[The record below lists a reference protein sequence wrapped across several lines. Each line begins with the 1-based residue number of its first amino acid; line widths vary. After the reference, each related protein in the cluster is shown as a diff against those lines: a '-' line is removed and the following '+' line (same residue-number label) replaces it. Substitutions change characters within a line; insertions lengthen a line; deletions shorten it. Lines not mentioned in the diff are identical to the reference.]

1 MEPIALAL
9 NNLLNTTTIKYNN
22 SGIATA
28 IIIEP
33 RKHKALAFV
42 LKNVLDNLDN
52 EWNVILYHGRH
63 NEVYVKRI
71 IETTLSHYNSRISL
85 IKLDVDGLTGPEYS
99 ALMMNYNFIESIP
112 TETFLV
118 FQTDSM
124 INPKYKDLLYT
135 YLKYDYVGAPWM
147 HGGVGNG
154 GFSLRKKSKMLQCIS
169 IPVTHKF
176 EDAWYSNDIHKLY
189 KPPSE
194 LAALFSI
201 ETVYTRVFFGV
212 HCAWKYHESKL
223 NEMCTNCP
231 GLSELIRLQAV
242 EE

>member
-9 NNLLNTTTIKYNN
+9 NNLLNATTIKYNN

-52 EWNVILYHGRH
+52 EWNVILYHGRQ
-63 NEVYVKRI
+63 NETYVKRI
-71 IETTLSHYNSRISL
+71 IETTLSHYNFRISL
-85 IKLDVDGLTGPEYS
+85 VKLDVDSLTGPQYS

-124 INPKYKDLLYT
+124 INPRYKDLLYT
-135 YLKYDYVGAPWM
+135 YLKYDYVGAPWL

-154 GFSLRKKSKMLQCIS
+154 GFSLRKKSKMLKCIS
-169 IPVTHKF
+169 IPVKHKF
-176 EDAWYSNDIHKLY
+176 EDAWYSDDIHKLY
-189 KPPSE
+189 KPPPE

-212 HCAWKYHESKL
+212 HSAWKYHVSKL
-223 NEMCTNCP
+223 DELCANCP

>member
-9 NNLLNTTTIKYNN
+9 NKLLNATTIKYEN
-22 SGIATA
+22 SAIATA

-42 LKNVLDNLDN
+42 LKNVLENLDN
-52 EWNVILYHGRH
+52 EWQIILYHGRQ
-63 NEVYVKRI
+63 NETYVKRI
-71 IETTLSHYNSRISL
+71 IESTLLEHSSRITL
-85 IKLDVDGLTGPEYS
+85 IKLDVDNLDGPEYN
-99 ALMMNYNFIESIP
+99 ALMMNYNFIASIP

-124 INPKYKDLLYT
+124 INPRYKDLLYT
-135 YLKYDYVGAPWM
+135 YLKYDYVGAPWI

-154 GFSLRKKSKMLQCIS
+154 GFSLRKRSKMLKCIS
-169 IPVTHKF
+169 IPVVHRY

-189 KPPSE
+189 KPPHE

-201 ETVYTRVFFGV
+201 ETVYTKVFFGV
-212 HCAWKYHESKL
+212 HSAWKYHESKL
-223 NEMCTNCP
+223 EEMCANCP
-231 GLSELIRLQAV
+231 GLSELIHLQG
-242 EE
+242 EEE